1 MIAIEK
7 NNPPEIREQLKTIAK
22 EMGVSSENSFSLLR
36 GDDKNAV
43 KNILMKEQGY
53 ICVLYVKNSC
63 VRA

>member
-43 KNILMKEQGY
+43 KIF
-53 ICVLYVKNSC
+53 S
-63 VRA
+63 